1 MRGSP
6 GEYVTK
12 GASTASDVARIGG
25 QKRTLKHPLDL
36 ALVILTG
43 ANSDVVEAETHLPG
57 FSERVTGG
65 QIKTHQWIMKTI
77 QNAGSGILV

>member
-12 GASTASDVARIGG
+12 GASAASDVARTRG

-36 ALVILTG
+36 ALVTLTG
-43 ANSDVVEAETHLPG
+43 ANSDVVEAETYLPG
-57 FSERVTGG
+57 FAE
-65 QIKTHQWIMKTI
+65 
-77 QNAGSGILV
+77 